1 MIRIL
6 KISFILLLI
15 IAVQDLFGQSSP
27 NSIPN
32 GIAIQSVARDA
43 SGNAAANRRIFL
55 KVELRQSATNGESVL
70 LESHSVVS
78 NDDGIFNFY
87 IGQGTRLSGINSLI
101 FLDWKSKIYFLNIK
115 MAIEPSLP
123 TPGWVLENE
132 YVDLGTSQ
140 IWSVPYAFTSYRSVV
155 ADSATSISGIL
166 PGSQGGTGISNAGR
180 KIILGGDLE
189 IKGTGNLTFKTSGTS
204 IIELPTSGRMVTT
217 TGADTLFNKYIMSP
231 FLLGEPKSVT
241 PTVGSNDNSIAT
253 TNFVNVLL
261 ASDSNSINKRLSQFE
276 NNSKDSIDKKLNIKD
291 TSTMLSPYALKFKEN
306 HVVNGVS
313 IGKYSDGDTILVAGK
328 TLDQFLKDLVQKSNP
343 TSYTRPSVS
352 ISSSPAG
359 SIVEKGFNPGTIN
372 LTSTF
377 SKNDGGKAISL
388 MYSKNGV
395 PLGDGV
401 TSDVP
406 GGITTAVSYSV
417 TVNYEKGDTLKVNNL
432 GVKDTVNPINAGAVS
447 NGGIIFTPKLRKYFG
462 ASTNPNPTVADIISG
477 TLEWADT
484 KVKNE
489 FTIIIS
495 GSPKYSFYAYP
506 KSLGLL
512 TGIIVA
518 GADSF
523 TAFKRIEIANFKNA
537 SGHEEPYYIYVA
549 RNPSTESLTKI
560 IID

>member
-1 MIRIL
+1 M
-6 KISFILLLI
+6 S
-15 IAVQDLFGQSSP
+15 VQGLFGQVSP
-27 NSIPN
+27 DKIPN

-43 SGNAAANRRIFL
+43 NGNAASNRNIFL
-55 KVELRQSATNGESVL
+55 KVELRQGSSSGESVL
-70 LESHSVVS
+70 LESHSVTS

-87 IGQGTRLSGINSLI
+87 IGQGTRISGINSLI
-101 FLDWKSKIYFLNIK
+101 FLDWKGKIYFLNIK

-123 TPGWVLENE
+123 TPGWVLEKE

-140 IWSVPYAFTSYRSVV
+140 IWSVPYAFTSYRSVI

-166 PGSQGGTGISNAGR
+166 PASQGGTGISNSGR

-204 IIELPTSGRMVTT
+204 IIELPTSGKMVTNNST
-217 TGADTLFNKYIMSP
+217 DTLFNKSIMSP
-231 FLLGEPKSVT
+231 LLLGVPKSIT
-241 PTVGSNDNSIAT
+241 PNVGSNDNSIAT

-261 ASDSNSINKRLSQFE
+261 ASDSNSINKKLSQFE
-276 NNSKDSIDKKLNIKD
+276 NNSKDSLDKKLNIKD
-291 TSTMLSPYALKFKEN
+291 TALMLSPYALKFKEN

-313 IGKYSDGDTILVAGK
+313 IGKYNDGDTILVAGK
-328 TLDQFLKDLVQKSNP
+328 TLDQFLNDLVQKSNP
-343 TSYTRPSVS
+343 TTYTGPSVI
-352 ISSSPAG
+352 ISSSPAS
-359 SIVEKGFNPGTIN
+359 SIVEKGYNPGTIN

-395 PLGDGV
+395 PLGDGI

-406 GGITTAVSYSV
+406 GGITTTISYSV
-417 TVNYEKGDTLKVNNL
+417 TVNYAKGDTLKVNNL
-432 GVKDTVNPINAGAVS
+432 GVKDTVNPIIADAVS
-447 NGGIIFTPKLRKYFG
+447 NGGVTFTPKLKKYWG
-462 ASTNPNPTVADIISG
+462 ASTNPNPTDADIISG
-477 TLEWADT
+477 IPEWADT
-484 KVKNE
+484 KAKGD
-489 FTIIIS
+489 FTIAIS

-506 KSLGLL
+506 KSLGPL

-523 TAFKRIEIANFKNA
+523 TAFTRIEITNFKNA
-537 SGHEEPYYIYVA
+537 SGHEEPYYIYIA
-549 RNPSTESLTKI
+549 RNPSSESLTKI